1 VQGGA
6 LLHQVEFELEL
17 SMQKILLFTVAMCIG
32 LSSCTWVKLT
42 EDGARVLVRTT
53 VPSDCERLGRT
64 TSLSKA
70 EIANVDRKQ
79 TKVATELETLARNYA
94 VGMGGNTI
102 VAQDVM
108 TDDGKQTFIVYNCP
122 Q

>member
-1 VQGGA
+1 
-6 LLHQVEFELEL
+6 
-17 SMQKILLFTVAMCIG
+17 MQKSLFITVAIFIG

-42 EDGARVLVRTT
+42 EDGARVLVQTT

-64 TSLSKA
+64 TSMGKA
-70 EIANVDRKQ
+70 EIAKVDRKQ

-102 VAQDVM
+102 VAEDEI
-108 TDDGKQTFIVYNCP
+108 TEDGKQTFIVYSCP
-122 Q
+122 

>member
-1 VQGGA
+1 MRKR
-6 LLHQVEFELEL
+6 LF
-17 SMQKILLFTVAMCIG
+17 FTVAICVG

-42 EDGARVLVRTT
+42 EDGAKVMVRTT
-53 VPSDCERLGRT
+53 APSDCERLGRT
-64 TSLSKA
+64 TSMSKA
-70 EIANVDRKQ
+70 EIAKVDRSE

-102 VAQDVM
+102 VAEDEV
-108 TDDGKQTFIVYNCP
+108 TEDGKQTFVVYSCP

>member
-1 VQGGA
+1 
-6 LLHQVEFELEL
+6 
-17 SMQKILLFTVAMCIG
+17 MQKVLFFTVAICIG

-42 EDGARVLVRTT
+42 EDGARVLVRTS

-64 TSLSKA
+64 TSMGKA
-70 EIANVDRKQ
+70 EIAKVDRKQ

-102 VAQDVM
+102 VAEDEI
-108 TDDGKQTFIVYNCP
+108 TEDGKQTFVVYNCP

>member
-1 VQGGA
+1 
-6 LLHQVEFELEL
+6 VEFELEL

-42 EDGARVLVRTT
+42 EDGAGVLVRTT
-53 VPSDCERLGRT
+53 VPGDCERLGRT
-64 TSLSKA
+64 TSMSKA

>member
-1 VQGGA
+1 MPKM
-6 LLHQVEFELEL
+6 LF
-17 SMQKILLFTVAMCIG
+17 FTVVICLG

-53 VPSDCERLGRT
+53 APSDCERLGLT
-64 TSLSKA
+64 TSMSKA
-70 EIANVDRKQ
+70 EKAKVDRKQ

-94 VGMGGNTI
+94 VGMGGNTV
-102 VAQDVM
+102 VAKDEI
-108 TDDGKQTFIVYNCP
+108 TEDGKQTFIVYNCP

>member
-1 VQGGA
+1 MRNI
-6 LLHQVEFELEL
+6 FF
-17 SMQKILLFTVAMCIG
+17 FTIATCFA

-42 EDGARVLVRTT
+42 EDGARVLVLTT
-53 VPSDCERLGRT
+53 APGGCERLGRT
-64 TSLSKA
+64 TSMSKA

-102 VAQDVM
+102 VAEDAM
-108 TDDGKQTFIVYNCP
+108 KDDGKQTFIVYNCP
-122 Q
+122 